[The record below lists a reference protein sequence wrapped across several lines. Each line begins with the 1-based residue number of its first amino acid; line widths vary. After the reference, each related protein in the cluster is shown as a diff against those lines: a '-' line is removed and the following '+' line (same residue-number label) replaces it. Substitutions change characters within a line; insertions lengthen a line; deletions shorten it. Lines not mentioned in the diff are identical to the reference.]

1 MTRSAS
7 IAEVKASLS
16 KYLARVK
23 AGEEV
28 LVTDRGRPVA
38 RLVRYEGGDAATEDL
53 VRRGLMVRGT
63 GRLGRDFWSL
73 PRPSD
78 PQGRVLAALLEER
91 RDGR

>member
-1 MTRSAS
+1 MARSAS

-28 LVTDRGRPVA
+28 LVTERGRPVA
-38 RLVRYEGGDAATEDL
+38 KLVRYEGGDAASEDL

-63 GRLGRDFWSL
+63 GRLGRDFWTL
-73 PRPSD
+73 PRPAD